1 MIQPLADNLDLP
13 GRLAPSVSAV
23 LKHRD
28 GQSYDRRVDIRAG
41 LTEMVALY
49 ADALAPDADLPEPV
63 DAGNRDRLATAVTR
77 AYAAFATPRLTPG
90 LFQNGRPDDLGR
102 FPPPVLEGDPAAAR
116 AMALAIGARIAR
128 GEEYVLNH
136 LVAAGHGGA
145 AQAAAGLLLRERP
158 EYKRLPDSQKVE
170 IARQM
175 ARDIE
180 SGFAVRDLRQAA
192 TRELT
197 EEMENRRV
205 DIAGGAGAINAVSA
219 MATQELHQLQE
230 DLQKIRYW
238 EEPGVPVQPGLP
250 AQRPESVIDLVERV
264 QGAVGELTAAPESL
278 WNGEIQPWP
287 DMTGPTSQSADGTFG
302 LSRDG
307 ALQLY
312 QLTQRGADQLDPE
325 QLRAARETLQDVT
338 AAYARWAVPAG
349 QPRQEF
355 TSAQLA
361 VSEQFAADNFNDVVR
376 RTLPPELA
384 AQVMTP
390 EAPPVGTARGQV
402 ARGFANAVDNLKGL
416 DTRPS
421 ESLRL
426 MAGSADIGATAGE
439 VLVTYSE
446 LPAADRQAAVQAI
459 AASVERGFD
468 ELPTDATPSE
478 ALIYGQELGRKAN
491 AHTFPAGSSARFGAA
506 DPALTR
512 PRTVQTAAAT
522 PSTTTK
528 ATDQPGKTLDR

>member
-1 MIQPLADNLDLP
+1 
-13 GRLAPSVSAV
+13 
-23 LKHRD
+23 
-28 GQSYDRRVDIRAG
+28 
-41 LTEMVALY
+41 
-49 ADALAPDADLPEPV
+49 
-63 DAGNRDRLATAVTR
+63 
-77 AYAAFATPRLTPG
+77 
-90 LFQNGRPDDLGR
+90 
-102 FPPPVLEGDPAAAR
+102 
-116 AMALAIGARIAR
+116 
-128 GEEYVLNH
+128 
-136 LVAAGHGGA
+136 
-145 AQAAAGLLLRERP
+145 
-158 EYKRLPDSQKVE
+158 
-170 IARQM
+170 
-175 ARDIE
+175 
-180 SGFAVRDLRQAA
+180 
-192 TRELT
+192 
-197 EEMENRRV
+197 
-205 DIAGGAGAINAVSA
+205 
-219 MATQELHQLQE
+219 MATQELQQLHE
-230 DLQKIRYW
+230 FLQKIDYW
-238 EEPGVPVQPGLP
+238 EASGVPVQPGLP
-250 AQRPESVIDLVERV
+250 ADRPESVIDLVERV

-278 WNGEIQPWP
+278 WNGDIQPWP
-287 DMTGPTSQSADGTFG
+287 DMTGPTAQSADGTFH

-307 ALQLY
+307 ALHLFE
-312 QLTQRGADQLDPE
+312 LTQRGAGQLDPE

-349 QPRQEF
+349 QPREEGIVARLQEAEF
-355 TSAQLA
+355 TPAQRA

-390 EAPPVGTARGQV
+390 EAPPVGTERGQV

-426 MAGSADIGATAGE
+426 MAGSADIGAAAGE

-446 LPAADRQAAVQAI
+446 LPAADRPAAVQAI

-468 ELPTDATPSE
+468 ELPNGATPGE

-491 AHTFPAGSSARFGAA
+491 AHTIPAGSSARFGAA